1 MTSNGKTN
9 RLPPAYQEYAS
20 DMLANSRY
28 RTMSL
33 AERGLMDTMRREC
46 WFNGSVPKEPQE
58 LATYLGKPVEDISLN
73 LSIRVLSFFRERHD
87 QLICPELDA
96 YKAELEIRT
105 KKMSEGG
112 KKGGESTQI
121 KNKVAKATFEAM
133 VKPLSRDELN
143 RGEVSGDEKKSL
155 GEGIS
160 TKEMDAFVAEYDG
173 TPETSSA
180 YYRASKGGH

>member
-28 RTMSL
+28 RTMTL

-112 KKGGESTQI
+112 QKGGKATQI
-121 KNKVAKATFEAM
+121 KNKVVKATLEAM
-133 VKPLSRDELN
+133 VKPLSRDELSG
-143 RGEVSGDEKKSL
+143 GEVSRDEKKSL
-155 GEGIS
+155 GEGI
-160 TKEMDAFVAEYDG
+160 TLKEIDEWNAEYDS
-173 TPETSSA
+173 TPETSNA
-180 YYRASKGGH
+180 YYQATKGGH